1 MLERYMRAL
10 ALCSLALVLTA
21 CGGQRTLGET
31 EPIRDTESEQE
42 TESAGERK
50 PVTEVEPERGTG
62 LEQETESAG
71 EREPVTEVE
80 PIRDTGLEQETES
93 AGGREAVTETE
104 PVSGTVTLHET
115 ESKENR
121 PNEDMQKY
129 LEQATVRI
137 QGEQCQGSGVVWS
150 VEENVLVIVT
160 AAHVVRDNG
169 LLTVQFAQGDPLESR
184 LRFIS
189 DKVDVAFLEVSLEK
203 IEEGEIPWQAA
214 LWDREACSG
223 LETGQELWIMGSI
236 EEAAD
241 RTYSG
246 SVTQPWIY
254 LEDFENYMLL
264 GQAYVIPGTSGG
276 GVFTQE
282 GILVGILCGGN
293 DTDQIAVLP
302 WSVMEAA
309 YLSK

>member
-71 EREPVTEVE
+71 E
-80 PIRDTGLEQETES
+80 TES
-93 AGGREAVTETE
+93 VTETE

-115 ESKENR
+115 EPKEIR
-121 PNEDMQKY
+121 PDEDMQKY
-129 LEQATVRI
+129 LEQATVKI
-137 QGEQCQGSGVVWS
+137 QGEQWQGSGVVWS
-150 VEENVLVIVT
+150 VEENVLVIAT

-169 LLTVQFAQGDPLESR
+169 LLTVQFAQGEPLESR

-189 DKVDVAFLEVSLEK
+189 DKVDAAFLEVSLEK

-214 LWDREACSG
+214 LWDREACSD

-254 LEDFENYMLL
+254 LEDFENYMML

>member
-1 MLERYMRAL
+1 MLERFMRSL
-10 ALCSLALVLTA
+10 ALCSLALALTA
-21 CGGQRTLGET
+21 CGGQRTTGET
-31 EPIRDTESEQE
+31 EPIGDTESEQE
-42 TESAGERK
+42 TESAG
-50 PVTEVEPERGTG
+50 G
-62 LEQETESAG
+62 
-71 EREPVTEVE
+71 REPVTEVE
-80 PIRDTGLEQETES
+80 P
-93 AGGREAVTETE
+93 
-104 PVSGTVTLHET
+104 VSGTLTLNEA
-115 ESKENR
+115 EPKENG
-121 PNEDMQKY
+121 PGEDMQRY
-129 LEQATVRI
+129 LQQVTVKI
-137 QGEQCQGSGVVWS
+137 QGEQWQGSGVVWS
-150 VEENVLVIVT
+150 VEENVLVIAT

-169 LLTVQFAQGDPLESR
+169 LQTVQFAQGEPLESR
-184 LRFIS
+184 PRFIS
-189 DKVDVAFLEVSLEK
+189 DKVDAAFLEVSLEN
-203 IEEGEIPWQAA
+203 IEEGETPWQAA
-214 LWDREACSG
+214 LWDREVCNG
-223 LETGQELWIMGSI
+223 LEAGQELWIMGSI

-241 RTYSG
+241 RAYSG

>member
-10 ALCSLALVLTA
+10 ALCSLVLVLTA
-21 CGGQRTLGET
+21 CGGQRTLRET

-42 TESAGERK
+42 TESAGETES
-50 PVTEVEPERGTG
+50 VTE
-62 LEQETESAG
+62 A
-71 EREPVTEVE
+71 
-80 PIRDTGLEQETES
+80 
-93 AGGREAVTETE
+93 E

-115 ESKENR
+115 EPKEIR
-121 PNEDMQKY
+121 PDEDMQKY
-129 LEQATVRI
+129 LEQATVKI

-150 VEENVLVIVT
+150 VEENVLVIAT

-169 LLTVQFAQGDPLESR
+169 LLTVQFAQGEPLESR
-184 LRFIS
+184 PRFIS
-189 DKVDVAFLEVSLEK
+189 DKVDTAFLEVSLEK

-214 LWDREACSG
+214 LWDREVCSG
-223 LETGQELWIMGSI
+223 LEAGQELWIMGSI

-241 RTYSG
+241 RACSG